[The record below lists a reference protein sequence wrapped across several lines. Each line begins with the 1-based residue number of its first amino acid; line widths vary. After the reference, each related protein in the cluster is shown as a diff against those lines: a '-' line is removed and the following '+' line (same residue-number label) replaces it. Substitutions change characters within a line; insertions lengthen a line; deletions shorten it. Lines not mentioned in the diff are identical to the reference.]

1 MSKNVQ
7 KLAPVAKA
15 QVIAPKADDTTQKSA
30 PAPVQGA
37 AVEKPETTAH
47 ELLGIKSADKPVR
60 AEDIWQFV
68 KKHAG
73 NNPVNVELMPLDNVA
88 VGSEN
93 PVPFVKLNKPGKRST
108 IIWAALN
115 GVGKDK
121 DRRLSAFLQEGLRN
135 GMSKTQCADLVALL
149 NGGYSR
155 ASKSWGT
162 SFVKLVVA
170 AQKPAA

>member
-1 MSKNVQ
+1 MPKTSQ
-7 KLAPVAKA
+7 KTAPVAKVVPA
-15 QVIAPKADDTTQKSA
+15 KTEASTQKPMA

-37 AVEKPETTAH
+37 AVEPVAVA
-47 ELLGIKSADKPVR
+47 ELTGIKNGDKPVR

-68 KKHAG
+68 KKNAG
-73 NNPVNVELMPLDNVA
+73 NNPVNVELVPLDNA
-88 VGSEN
+88 MPDGKAS
-93 PVPFVKLNKPGKRST
+93 VPFVKLDKPGKRSS

-115 GVGKDK
+115 GVGKDH

-135 GMSKTQCADLVALL
+135 GMSKTQCADLVALM

-162 SFVKLVVA
+162 PFVKLVVKGPSA
-170 AQKPAA
+170 